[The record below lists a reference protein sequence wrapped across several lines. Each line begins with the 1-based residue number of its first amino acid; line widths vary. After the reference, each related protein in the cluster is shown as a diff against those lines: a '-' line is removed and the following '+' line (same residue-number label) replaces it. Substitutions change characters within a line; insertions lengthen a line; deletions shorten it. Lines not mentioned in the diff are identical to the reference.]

1 LDGNN
6 VVYKR
11 YTLEEIKRKIIGLL
25 QNSATGLSGVE
36 IASATGANRM
46 TITKYLNVLATLG
59 LVKKKKVGSGNVWF
73 VEPGTVDYD
82 YPISYL
88 EVQQEFMNTLLTG
101 DSERARN
108 ILIGVINADVELLK
122 ILTDV
127 IVPTVNTINELYK
140 RGRLGKTERIFLLS
154 MVEELVDLLKF
165 HIRSDTAAPGVYSLF
180 VAASEDYV
188 CQTKIGKLAFQI
200 LGLRSSYVGDVG
212 REIDPFFDIDFQR
225 YVSKFWDNKR
235 GLLIICIYSSEEG
248 ASRFLHSAANAI
260 KAKLDAEVRIVFF
273 TTPELENVL
282 RLLTAD
288 CVATNLNSLIEWFNQ
303 EYPQLSSDTT
313 HVIGR

>member
-1 LDGNN
+1 MDGNKI
-6 VVYKR
+6 VYRR
-11 YTLEEIKRKIIGLL
+11 YTLEEIKRKIISLL
-25 QNSATGLSGVE
+25 QNSTTGLSGVE
-36 IASATGANRM
+36 LASATGTNRM

-59 LVKKKKVGSGNVWF
+59 LIKKKKVGSVNVWF
-73 VEPGTVDYD
+73 VAPGTVDYD

-88 EVQQEFMNTLLTG
+88 EVQQKFMNTLIEG

-154 MVEELVDLLKF
+154 MVEELLDLLKF
-165 HIRSDTAAPGVYSLF
+165 HIRSDNPAPGVYSLF

-200 LGLRSSYVGDVG
+200 LGLKSSYVGDVG

-225 YVSKFWDNKR
+225 YISKFWDNKR

-248 ASRFLHSAANAI
+248 ASRFLYSAADAV
-260 KAKLDAEVRIVFF
+260 KAKLNAEVRIVFF
-273 TTPELENVL
+273 TTPELENAL
-282 RLLTAD
+282 QSLTSD
-288 CVATNLNSLIEWFNQ
+288 YVATNLNSLIEWFKQ
-303 EYPQLSSDTT
+303 EYPQLSSETT
-313 HVIGR
+313 HVIGK

>member
-1 LDGNN
+1 M
-6 VVYKR
+6 YRR
-11 YTLEEIKRKIIGLL
+11 YTLEEIKRKIISLL
-25 QNSATGLSGVE
+25 QNSTTGLSGVE
-36 IASATGANRM
+36 LASLTGTNRM
-46 TITKYLNVLATLG
+46 TITKYLNILATLG
-59 LVKKKKVGSGNVWF
+59 LIKKKKVGSVNVWF
-73 VEPGTVDYD
+73 VAPGTVDYD

-88 EVQQEFMNTLLTG
+88 EVQQKFMNTLIEG
-101 DSERARN
+101 ESERARN

-154 MVEELVDLLKF
+154 MVEELLDLLKF
-165 HIRSDTAAPGVYSLF
+165 HIRSDNPAPGVYSLF

-200 LGLRSSYVGDVG
+200 LGLKSSYVGDVG

-225 YVSKFWDNKR
+225 YISKFWDNKR

-248 ASRFLHSAANAI
+248 ASRFLYSAVDAV
-260 KAKLDAEVRIVFF
+260 KAKLNAEVRIVFF
-273 TTPELENVL
+273 TTPELENAL
-282 RLLTAD
+282 QSLTTD
-288 CVATNLNSLIEWFNQ
+288 YVATNLNSLIEWFKQ
-303 EYPQLSSDTT
+303 EYPQLSSETT
-313 HVIGR
+313 HVIGK